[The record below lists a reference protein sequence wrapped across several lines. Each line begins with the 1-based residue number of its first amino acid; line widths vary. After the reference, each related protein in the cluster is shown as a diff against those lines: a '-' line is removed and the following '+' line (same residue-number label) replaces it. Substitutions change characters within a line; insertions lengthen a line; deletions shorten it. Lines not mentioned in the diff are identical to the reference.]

1 MIDRQE
7 KTWTAILTGRH
18 EFAQSRIYLQAACFN
33 SDIILIEMMIFIF
46 QVIQKSCVY

>member
-1 MIDRQE
+1 MIDRLE
-7 KTWTAILTGRH
+7 ETWTAILTGRQ
-18 EFAQSRIYLQAACFN
+18 FAQSRIYLQVACFN